1 MKLLAIDPGTESSGF
16 VIIDTDDMSVLDR
29 KLESIALAN
38 TVLSENDVTQK
49 EKIICG

>member
-1 MKLLAIDPGTESSGF
+1 MTMKKLLAGN
-16 VIIDTDDMSVLDR
+16 DM